1 MLGSS
6 VSQFRVLVL
15 LLAFALGLAG
25 QAVSNFAMAA
35 QMQGPTQAG
44 ICAGTPCPDCDGD
57 MQHGGLAPGCMSSS
71 CWNIPGL
78 PAQGTALE
86 PHVAAVFPVSAD
98 AIVAGIASA
107 PDPHPPRTFLHS

>member
-1 MLGSS
+1 MLGSFIS
-6 VSQFRVLVL
+6 RFRVLVL

-25 QAVSNFAMAA
+25 QVVSAAAMAA
-35 QMQGPTQAG
+35 QMQAWTQAG
-44 ICAGTPCPDCDGD
+44 ISTSGLCPGCDGN

-71 CWNIPGL
+71 CWNIPAL